1 MARPDPRGLPV
12 GAHAAPPSGASRVAS
27 LSHVHACCRHYPGG
41 ITGCS
46 YRSLPQRRRPSPK
59 LRRVGFRIALF
70 EACLAFTTRYGLHV
84 RRVTIMTLYTEGF
97 GRFVTSTTAP
107 IATGWSDRCR
117 VGISPTERTRLSR
130 RTDRCGLDPA
140 GSPCMGIA
148 ASSCATGRD
157 GDPAG
162 NYCWGAESSSR
173 SSLLR
178 TRHVAQ
184 LRFTSSQ
191 YSWSCA
197 LSLIHI

>member
-59 LRRVGFRIALF
+59 IRRVGFRIALF

-130 RTDRCGLDPA
+130 RTDFDGLFNNPTVWKTIPDRFREYVWSDGTTA
-140 GSPCMGIA
+140 SIGSMKGLFRHLDRLIA
-148 ASSCATGRD
+148 AIDNSVR
-157 GDPAG
+157 PP
-162 NYCWGAESSSR
+162 R
-173 SSLLR
+173 
-178 TRHVAQ
+178 
-184 LRFTSSQ
+184 
-191 YSWSCA
+191 
-197 LSLIHI
+197 